1 MEQLTKVD
9 RAQDPWFAVR
19 TALGVGLAVVLAQ
32 PMGVTV
38 TMLPAA
44 FALALLS
51 GQRGA
56 FDLKRAVLPL
66 IIPVL
71 AWIISWLAAATLGQP
86 LLFTALFIT
95 FVTLG
100 LALMVFRGSLG
111 GVIVILIPTMLSIAA
126 VTSDQMLI
134 AMRDSMAMSGAML
147 TVIIIVL
154 NLIFPPRTTH
164 LHVPLTEPHQTD
176 NPLLD
181 LALRTAIFT
190 PVLLYCYATADTNLI
205 IMPIMVAYVL
215 GQSDHTMRRREAM
228 ARISATLIGAATAIG
243 ILLAYRL
250 MPNWPLLVAAMT
262 LVTLYFT
269 AKMFDG
275 ARSAVTYQFACS
287 VAAIIVMSSFAN
299 RDAIEVVIQRV
310 VLSTTA
316 ALMAICLLALLETLF
331 LAPPRQRLAGR

>member
-1 MEQLTKVD
+1 MEQLTQVD
-9 RAQDPWFAVR
+9 RVEDPWFAVR

-51 GQRGA
+51 GQRGV
-56 FDLKRAVLPL
+56 FDLKRALLPL
-66 IIPVL
+66 IIPIL

-86 LLFTALFIT
+86 VLFTALFIA
-95 FVTLG
+95 FVALG
-100 LALMVFRGSLG
+100 LALMVFRGTLG

-147 TVIIIVL
+147 FVIIIVL
-154 NLIFPPRTTH
+154 NLIFPPRTTRS
-164 LHVPLTEPHQTD
+164 HVPLTEPHQTD
-176 NPLLD
+176 KPLTD
-181 LALRTAIFT
+181 LALRTAIFA

-205 IMPIMVAYVL
+205 IMPVMVAYVL
-215 GQSDHTMRRREAM
+215 GQSDHTMRRREAA
-228 ARISATLIGAATAIG
+228 ARISATLIGAAVAVV

-250 MPNWPLLVAAMT
+250 MPYWPMLVATMT
-262 LVTLYFT
+262 LMTLYFT
-269 AKMFDG
+269 ARMFDG

-287 VAAIIVMSSFAN
+287 VAAIIVMSSFTN

-310 VLSTTA
+310 VLSTGA
-316 ALMAICLLALLETLF
+316 ALMAICLLALLEALF
-331 LAPPRQRLAGR
+331 LAPRRKALSTS